1 MANDVMT
8 VTGVGRLVKDV
19 EIGYTNGGMAIA
31 KGTIAVNRSRK
42 RDNERV
48 EEASF
53 FDIEIFGKTA
63 ENLKPY
69 LVKGQQIAIKGYPKQ
84 DRWEKDGQ
92 KFSRVK
98 FGVEEIQLVGGHR
111 DSQQAPNYD
120 QQQPASNGYGSY
132 GSYPNYGF

>member
-1 MANDVMT
+1 MASDVMT
-8 VTGVGRLVKDV
+8 VIGVGRLVKDV

-42 RDNERV
+42 RDNEWV
-48 EEASF
+48 DEASF

-98 FGVEEIQLVGGHR
+98 FGVEEIQLVGSGHR
-111 DSQQAPNYD
+111 ENQGGTNYD
-120 QQQPASNGYGSY
+120 QQQPVNNGYGD
-132 GSYPNYGF
+132 PNYGFYN